1 MARATISTSLPPLTI
16 HRIDLMCED
25 GEYNDRS
32 HAIEMAVENTLLN
45 ENLDDLVEAG
55 GFVDREQAL
64 DFAVRR
70 LLTQIQ
76 SGAADGWAGSGGG
89 SEEAT
94 Q

>member
-1 MARATISTSLPPLTI
+1 MARATISVSLPPLTI
-16 HRIDLMCED
+16 HRVDQMCED

-32 HAIEMAVENTLLN
+32 RAIETAIESTLLN
-45 ENLDDLVEAG
+45 ENLDDLVEEG

-70 LLTQIQ
+70 LLNQIQ
-76 SGAADGWAGSGGG
+76 SGAADGWAGSAAD